1 MLTALIAYAKRIRE
15 LRQAQ
20 PTNLEQ
26 ALAPAFQQLLEAV
39 LPLVAAPGLTVV
51 PEFATAGI
59 GRPDIA
65 LKRAGQPPR
74 AFVELKAPNKPDDPA
89 RYKDAHDKRQHERFQ
104 SLPVWAVSNFV
115 SLRVYHRS
123 ELIDALEIVPA
134 RALDP
139 ATTDANADRA
149 IRRAFDPDRL
159 TAALMPLAI
168 AAPPP
173 ARDADEL
180 AANLAHAAR
189 LVRGV
194 IEDKL
199 SELRSAGR
207 TDAPLQ
213 RVRDEFRDVIYA
225 HPESAGYSADH
236 FDPLFAA
243 AFAQTLAFGLLLVRE
258 TQSGPVDAT
267 AWRHMPVDHALLR
280 TILRVLSEEEIANE
294 IGVGFEVMI
303 DAVNSFDPTILAQT
317 TGKPDPILYFY
328 EDFLKVFDPE
338 ARRRFG
344 VYYTPVD
351 VVSYVV
357 AAIDRALRDHLG
369 TSGLTDEN
377 VKLLDPATGTGT
389 FLLGVI
395 EHVRR
400 AVEASEGPGAVN
412 GALRALAKRIFGFE
426 ILVGPYAVAHYR
438 LRHALRFSRINQRV
452 GVYLTDALSRPG
464 AAAAAGGLGFASDKI
479 MEERR
484 EADEVKRR
492 LPILA
497 ILGNPPYRRLAAGEV
512 GELVG
517 DWMNDLW
524 DDLKAPVRDAGWGGE
539 LNTFP
544 ELSVAFWRW
553 SLWKLFESED
563 APGRGVVAFISNGK
577 YVSGRPYA
585 GLRQMMR
592 ERFDRIEII
601 DLHGDIRRGERAG
614 VAGDE
619 GVFDIQVGTA
629 ITLAIAD
636 GSKAPGTLAQVI
648 YTDCW
653 AEQLFAREDKLGWL
667 RDGVE
672 TGARPGGVSGA
683 RGRLDDMKP
692 EPFSNGEWASLEESF
707 LFKRSGMETKRD
719 DFLYSFSAKGIRD
732 KITNFLNAT
741 DHDAR
746 TVFHDTRD
754 RKSTNARNYPFAAS
768 SITLAA
774 YRPLDR
780 RHLYNHPAYGDFL
793 RPELQAV
800 WGNNNVAMFGMPF
813 GTGAGPAVWCH
824 GSLPDR
830 HAFRGSYGGYAFP
843 LRDHRPGYGPFNIAP
858 ALLEGLAMAYG
869 APVSAQDAFDAILAL
884 LSAKSYTLRFAQ
896 DLEDTFPHVPFPAD
910 HAHFQNAAA
919 LGRDIRAVQTYAR
932 APGAAFLTSAIA
944 RVETTPTGALHAGQ
958 RVNDAIFLCA
968 DGSGR
973 VSGVSEAV
981 WSFSVSNY
989 RVLPRWLDARK
1000 GLAPDHGFLTDL
1012 RDLVGRI
1019 GELIDLFDRADHV
1032 LEGALKAT
1040 LGREALGLTPSET
1053 ATEHE
1058 PADA

>member
-1 MLTALIAYAKRIRE
+1 MLTALIAYARRIRE

-26 ALAPAFQQLLEAV
+26 ALAPAFQQWLEAV

-139 ATTDANADRA
+139 ATTDANAERA
-149 IRRAFDPDRL
+149 IRRACDPDRL
-159 TAALMPLAI
+159 TAALMLLAI

-303 DAVNSFDPTILAQT
+303 DAVNSFNPTILAQT

-369 TSGLTDEN
+369 TSGLTDEQ

-400 AVEASEGPGAVN
+400 AVEASAGPGAVN

-636 GSKAPGTLAQVI
+636 GSKAPGTLAQVV

-672 TGARPGGVSGA
+672 TGARPGGVSVA

-707 LFKRSGMETKRD
+707 LFKRSGVQTKRD
-719 DFLYSFSAKGIRD
+719 EFVYAALRTQLEQRITGFIQSGSPEQIDQFNDTSARPAHI
-732 KITNFLNAT
+732 
-741 DHDAR
+741 AR
-746 TVFHDTRD
+746 
-754 RKSTNARNYPFAAS
+754 SQPFKRTA
-768 SITLAA
+768 IVRAA
-774 YRPLDR
+774 YRPLDSR
-780 RHLYNHPAYGDFL
+780 FLYNATAFIDRP

-800 WGNNNVAMFGMPF
+800 WGANNICLYAMPS

-824 GSLPDR
+824 GLLPDY
-830 HAFRGSYGGYAFP
+830 HAFSGRGGYAFP
-843 LRDHRPGYGPFNIAP
+843 LRDHRAGYGPFNIAP
-858 ALLEGLAMAYG
+858 GLLEGLAMAYG

-910 HAHFQNAAA
+910 HALFQNAAA
-919 LGRDIRAVQTYAR
+919 LGREIRAVQTYAR

-944 RVETTPTGALHAGQ
+944 RVETTPTSALHAGQ
-958 RVNDAIFLCA
+958 RVNDEIFLCA

-989 RVLPRWLDARK
+989 RLLPRWLEARK

-1032 LEGALKAT
+1032 LTHALTAT
-1040 LGREALGLTPSET
+1040 LGREALGLTPLET

>member
-1 MLTALIAYAKRIRE
+1 MLTALIAYARRIRE

-26 ALAPAFQQLLEAV
+26 ALAPAFQQWLEAV

-123 ELIDALEIVPA
+123 ELIDALKIVPA

-139 ATTDANADRA
+139 ATTDANAERA
-149 IRRAFDPDRL
+149 IRRACDPDRL
-159 TAALMPLAI
+159 TAALMLLAI

-303 DAVNSFDPTILAQT
+303 DAVNSFNPTILAQT

-369 TSGLTDEN
+369 TSGLTDEQ

-400 AVEASEGPGAVN
+400 AVEASAGPGAVN

-672 TGARPGGVSGA
+672 TGARPGGVSVA

-707 LFKRSGMETKRD
+707 LFKRSGVQTKRD
-719 DFLYSFSAKGIRD
+719 EFVYAALRTQLEQRITGFIQSGSPEQIDQFNDTSARPAHI
-732 KITNFLNAT
+732 
-741 DHDAR
+741 AR
-746 TVFHDTRD
+746 
-754 RKSTNARNYPFAAS
+754 SQPFKRTA
-768 SITLAA
+768 IVRAA
-774 YRPLDR
+774 YRPLDSR
-780 RHLYNHPAYGDFL
+780 FLYNATAFIDRP

-800 WGNNNVAMFGMPF
+800 WGANNICLYAMPS

-824 GSLPDR
+824 GLLPDY
-830 HAFRGSYGGYAFP
+830 HAFSGRGGYAFP
-843 LRDHRPGYGPFNIAP
+843 LRDHRAGYGPFNIAP
-858 ALLEGLAMAYG
+858 GLLEGLAMAYG

-910 HAHFQNAAA
+910 HALFQNAAA
-919 LGRDIRAVQTYAR
+919 LGREIRAVQTYAR

-944 RVETTPTGALHAGQ
+944 RVETTPTSALHAGQ
-958 RVNDAIFLCA
+958 RVNDEIFLCA

-989 RVLPRWLDARK
+989 RLLPRWLEARK

-1032 LEGALKAT
+1032 LTHALTAT
-1040 LGREALGLTPSET
+1040 LGREALGLTPLET

>member
-26 ALAPAFQQLLEAV
+26 ALAPAFQQWLEAV
-39 LPLVAAPGLTVV
+39 LPLVAAPGLTVI

-134 RALDP
+134 KAIDP
-139 ATTDANADRA
+139 ATTDANAERA
-149 IRRAFDPDRL
+149 IRRACDPDRL

-173 ARDADEL
+173 ARDAEEL

-189 LVRGV
+189 LVRGI

-236 FDPLFAA
+236 FDQDFAG
-243 AFAQTLAFGLLLVRE
+243 AFAQTLAFGLLLARE
-258 TQSGPVDAT
+258 AHNGPVDHH
-267 AWRHMPVDHALLR
+267 AWEHIPDDTLLLSS
-280 TILRVLSEEEIANE
+280 ILRVLSEREIVRE

-303 DAVNSFDPTILAQT
+303 DTVNSFDPVILALT
-317 TGKPDPILYFY
+317 TGKPDPILHFY
-328 EDFLKVFDPE
+328 ENFLEVFDPE
-338 ARRRFG
+338 ARRQFG

-351 VVSYVV
+351 VVSYMIS
-357 AAIDRALRDHLG
+357 AIDRSLRDHLG
-369 TSGLTDEN
+369 TSGLADEQ

-400 AVEASEGPGAVN
+400 AVEATAGPGAVD
-412 GALRALAKRIFGFE
+412 GAMRALAKRIFGFE

-438 LRHALRFSRINQRV
+438 LRHALRVSRLNEKI
-452 GVYLTDALSRPG
+452 GVYLTDALSEPG
-464 AAAAAGGLGFASDKI
+464 AASVAGTLGLAS
-479 MEERR
+479 ENLVAERH
-484 EADEVKRR
+484 EADNVKRR

-497 ILGNPPYRRLAAGEV
+497 IVANPPYRRLKVGEV
-512 GELVG
+512 EHLVG
-517 DWMNDLW
+517 DWMNELW

-601 DLHGDIRRGERAG
+601 DLHGDLRKGGRAG
-614 VAGDE
+614 VDGDE

-667 RDGVE
+667 RDGVDS
-672 TGARPGGVSGA
+672 GARPGGVSVA

-692 EPFSNGEWASLEESF
+692 APFSNGEWASLEESF
-707 LFKRSGMETKRD
+707 LFKRSGVQTKRD
-719 DFLYSFSAKGIRD
+719 EFVYSFSAKAVRD
-732 KITNFLNAT
+732 KITSFLNAT
-741 DHDAR
+741 DQEAR
-746 TVFHDTRD
+746 TIFHDSRD
-754 RKSTNARNYPFAAS
+754 RISANARKHRFAPS
-768 SITLAA
+768 SIISAA

-800 WGNNNVAMFGMPF
+800 WGANNICLYAMPS

-824 GSLPDR
+824 GQLPDY

-910 HAHFQNAAA
+910 HALFQNAVA
-919 LGRDIRAVQTYAR
+919 LGREIRAVQTYAR

-944 RVETTPTGALHAGQ
+944 RVETTPTGALLAGQ
-958 RVNDAIFLCA
+958 RVNDEFFLCA

-989 RVLPRWLDARK
+989 RVLSRWLEARK

-1032 LEGALKAT
+1032 LTQTLTAT
-1040 LGREALGLTPSET
+1040 LGREALGLTPLET

>member
-15 LRQAQ
+15 VRQAQ

-39 LPLVAAPGLTVV
+39 LPLVAANGLTVV

-65 LKRAGQPPR
+65 LKRPGQPPR

-89 RYKDAHDKRQHERFQ
+89 RYKDAHDKRQFDRFQ

-115 SLRVYHRS
+115 SLRVYHRG
-123 ELIDALEIVPA
+123 ELIDAIEIVPA

-139 ATTDANADRA
+139 ATSDAKAESA
-149 IRRAFDPDRL
+149 IRRACDADHL
-159 TAALMPLAI
+159 TAALTPLAL

-173 ARDADEL
+173 ARDAEEL

-189 LVRGV
+189 LVRGI

-213 RVRDEFRDVIYA
+213 MVRDEFRDVIYA

-258 TQSGPVDAT
+258 THNGPVDES
-267 AWRHMPVDHALLR
+267 AWRHMPGDHALLR
-280 TILRVLSEEEIANE
+280 TILRVLSEEEIAKE

-303 DAVNSFDPTILAQT
+303 DSVNSFDPAILAQT

-338 ARRRFG
+338 ARKRFG

-351 VVSYVV
+351 VVAYVV
-357 AAIDRALRDHLG
+357 SAIDRALRNNLG

-400 AVEASEGPGAVN
+400 AVEASTGPGAVD
-412 GALRALAKRIFGFE
+412 GALRALAGRIFGFE

-438 LRHALRFSRINQRV
+438 LRHALRFSRLNQRV

-479 MEERR
+479 VAERR
-484 EADEVKRR
+484 EADNVKRR

-512 GELVG
+512 DELVG
-517 DWMNDLW
+517 DWMDELW

-614 VAGDE
+614 VDGDE

-653 AEQLFAREDKLGWL
+653 SEGLFARQDKLGWL
-667 RDGVE
+667 RDGVD
-672 TGARPGGVSGA
+672 TGARPGGVSVA
-683 RGRLDDMKP
+683 RGRLEDMKP
-692 EPFSNGEWASLEESF
+692 APFSNGEWVSVRGCFAF
-707 LFKRSGMETKRD
+707 YKSGIKTQNDPYLIKVCKPDLQPSVTTLMQDSPNWR
-719 DFLYSFSAKGIRD
+719 Y
-732 KITNFLNAT
+732 NLNQEL
-741 DHDAR
+741 R
-746 TVFHDTRD
+746 VV
-754 RKSTNARNYPFAAS
+754 
-768 SITLAA
+768 

-780 RHLYNHPAYGDFL
+780 RWLYNDRKLVKRYG
-793 RPELQAV
+793 PELQAV
-800 WGNNNVAMFGMPF
+800 WGASNIGLYAMPS

-824 GSLPDR
+824 GLLPDY

-858 ALLEGLAMAYG
+858 ALLGGLAMAYG
-869 APVSAQDAFDAILAL
+869 AQVSAQDAFDAILAL
-884 LSAKSYTLRFAQ
+884 LSARSYTLRFAQ

-910 HAHFQNAAA
+910 HALFQNAVAI
-919 LGRDIRAVQTYAR
+919 GREIRAVQTYAR
-932 APGAAFLTSAIA
+932 APGVAYLTSAIA
-944 RVETTPTGALHAGQ
+944 RVETAPGGALHVGR
-958 RVNDAIFLCA
+958 RVNDEIFLCA

-1000 GLAPDHGFLTDL
+1000 GLDPDNAFITEL
-1012 RDLVGRI
+1012 RDLVGRL

-1032 LEGALKAT
+1032 LTMALTAT
-1040 LGREALGLTPSET
+1040 LGREALGLTPLET

>member
-1 MLTALIAYAKRIRE
+1 MLTALIAYARRIRE

-26 ALAPAFQQLLEAV
+26 ALAPAFQQWLEAV

-139 ATTDANADRA
+139 ATTDANAERA
-149 IRRAFDPDRL
+149 IRRACDPDRL

-303 DAVNSFDPTILAQT
+303 DAVNSFNPTILAQT

-328 EDFLKVFDPE
+328 EDFLRVFDPE

-357 AAIDRALRDHLG
+357 SAIDRALRDHLG

-400 AVEASEGPGAVN
+400 AVEASAGPGAVN

-636 GSKAPGTLAQVI
+636 GSKAPGTLAQVV

-667 RDGVE
+667 RDGVA
-672 TGARPGGVSGA
+672 TGARPGGVSVA
-683 RGRLDDMKP
+683 RGRLEDMKP
-692 EPFSNGEWASLEESF
+692 EPFSNGEWVSLEESF
-707 LFKRSGMETKRD
+707 LFKRSGIQTKRD
-719 DFLYSFSAKGIRD
+719 EFVYAALRTQLEQRITGFIQSGAPEQIEQFNETSARPAHIARSQSFLRRAIVK
-732 KITNFLNAT
+732 
-741 DHDAR
+741 
-746 TVFHDTRD
+746 
-754 RKSTNARNYPFAAS
+754 
-768 SITLAA
+768 AA
-774 YRPLDR
+774 YRPLDCR
-780 RHLYNHPAYGDFL
+780 FLYNAAAFVDRP

-800 WGNNNVAMFGMPF
+800 WGIQNTALCAMRFA
-813 GTGAGPAVWCH
+813 TGVGPAVWCF
-824 GSLPDR
+824 GLLPDNN
-830 HAFRGSYGGYAFP
+830 AFSGRGGYAFP
-843 LRDHRPGYGPFNIAP
+843 LRDQRPGYGPFNIAP
-858 ALLEGLAMAYG
+858 TLLEGLAMAYG
-869 APVSAQDAFDAILAL
+869 APVSAQDAFDVILAL

-910 HAHFQNAAA
+910 HALFQNAAA

-944 RVETTPTGALHAGQ
+944 RVETTPTSALHAGQ
-958 RVNDAIFLCA
+958 RVNDEIFLCA

-989 RVLPRWLDARK
+989 RLLPRWLEARK

-1032 LEGALKAT
+1032 LTHALTAT
-1040 LGREALGLTPSET
+1040 LGREALGLTPLET

>member
-1 MLTALIAYAKRIRE
+1 MLTALIAYARRIRE

-26 ALAPAFQQLLEAV
+26 ALAPAFQQWLEAV

-123 ELIDALEIVPA
+123 ELIDALKIVPA

-139 ATTDANADRA
+139 ATTDANAERA
-149 IRRAFDPDRL
+149 IRRACDPDRL
-159 TAALMPLAI
+159 TAALMLLAI

-303 DAVNSFDPTILAQT
+303 DAVNSFNPTILAQT

-369 TSGLTDEN
+369 TSGLTDEQ

-400 AVEASEGPGAVN
+400 AVEASAGPGAVN

-636 GSKAPGTLAQVI
+636 GSKAPGTLAQVV

-672 TGARPGGVSGA
+672 TGARPGGVSVA

-707 LFKRSGMETKRD
+707 LFKRSGVQTKRD
-719 DFLYSFSAKGIRD
+719 EFVYAALRTQLEQRITGFIQSGSPEQIDQFNDTSARPAHI
-732 KITNFLNAT
+732 
-741 DHDAR
+741 AR
-746 TVFHDTRD
+746 
-754 RKSTNARNYPFAAS
+754 SQPFKRTA
-768 SITLAA
+768 IVRAA
-774 YRPLDR
+774 YRPLDSR
-780 RHLYNHPAYGDFL
+780 FLYNATAFIDRP

-800 WGNNNVAMFGMPF
+800 WGANNICLYAMPS

-824 GSLPDR
+824 GLLPDY
-830 HAFRGSYGGYAFP
+830 HAFSGRGGYAFP
-843 LRDHRPGYGPFNIAP
+843 LRDHRAGYGPFNIAP
-858 ALLEGLAMAYG
+858 GLLEGLAMAYG

-910 HAHFQNAAA
+910 HALFQNAAA
-919 LGRDIRAVQTYAR
+919 LGREIRAVQTYAR

-944 RVETTPTGALHAGQ
+944 RVETTPTSALHAGQ
-958 RVNDAIFLCA
+958 RVNDEIFLCA

-989 RVLPRWLDARK
+989 RLLPRWLEARK

-1032 LEGALKAT
+1032 LTHALTAT
-1040 LGREALGLTPSET
+1040 LGREALGLTPLET

>member
-1 MLTALIAYAKRIRE
+1 MLTALIAYARRIRE

-26 ALAPAFQQLLEAV
+26 ALAPAFQQWLEAV

-123 ELIDALEIVPA
+123 ELIDALKIVPA

-139 ATTDANADRA
+139 ATTDANAERA
-149 IRRAFDPDRL
+149 IRRACDPDRL
-159 TAALMPLAI
+159 TAALMLLAI

-303 DAVNSFDPTILAQT
+303 DAVNSFNPTILAQT

-369 TSGLTDEN
+369 TSGLTDEQ

-400 AVEASEGPGAVN
+400 AVEASAGPGAVN

-636 GSKAPGTLAQVI
+636 GSKAPGTLAQVV

-672 TGARPGGVSGA
+672 TGARPGGVSVA

-707 LFKRSGMETKRD
+707 LFKRSGVQTKRD
-719 DFLYSFSAKGIRD
+719 EFVYAALRTQLEQRITGFIQSGSPEQIDQFNDTSARPAHI
-732 KITNFLNAT
+732 
-741 DHDAR
+741 AR
-746 TVFHDTRD
+746 
-754 RKSTNARNYPFAAS
+754 SQPFKRTA
-768 SITLAA
+768 IVRAA
-774 YRPLDR
+774 YRPLDSR
-780 RHLYNHPAYGDFL
+780 FLYNATAFIDRP

-800 WGNNNVAMFGMPF
+800 WGANNICLYAMPS

-824 GSLPDR
+824 GLLPDY
-830 HAFRGSYGGYAFP
+830 HAFSGRGGYAFP
-843 LRDHRPGYGPFNIAP
+843 LRDHRAGYGPFNIAP
-858 ALLEGLAMAYG
+858 GLLEGLAMAYG

-910 HAHFQNAAA
+910 HALFQNAAA
-919 LGRDIRAVQTYAR
+919 LGREIRAVQTYAR

-944 RVETTPTGALHAGQ
+944 RVETTPTSALHAGQ
-958 RVNDAIFLCA
+958 RVNDEIFLCA

-989 RVLPRWLDARK
+989 RLLPRWLEARK

-1012 RDLVGRI
+1012 RDLVGRL

-1032 LEGALKAT
+1032 LTMALTAT
-1040 LGREALGLTPSET
+1040 LGREALGLTPLET

>member
-1 MLTALIAYAKRIRE
+1 MLTALLAYAKRIRE

-65 LKRAGQPPR
+65 LKRAGEPPR

-89 RYKDAHDKRQHERFQ
+89 RYRDAHDRRQFERFQ

-139 ATTDANADRA
+139 ATTDANAERA
-149 IRRAFDPDRL
+149 IRRACDPDRL

-173 ARDADEL
+173 ARDAEEL

-189 LVRGV
+189 LVRGI

-236 FDPLFAA
+236 FDQDFAG
-243 AFAQTLAFGLLLVRE
+243 AFAQTLAFGLLLARE
-258 TQSGPVDAT
+258 AHNGPVDHH
-267 AWRHMPVDHALLR
+267 AWEHIPDDTLLLSS
-280 TILRVLSEEEIANE
+280 ILRVLSEREIVRE

-303 DAVNSFDPTILAQT
+303 DTVNSFDPVILALT
-317 TGKPDPILYFY
+317 TGKPDPILHFY
-328 EDFLKVFDPE
+328 ENFLQVFDPE
-338 ARRRFG
+338 ARRQFG
-344 VYYTPVD
+344 VYYTSVE
-351 VVSYVV
+351 VVSYMIS
-357 AAIDRALRDHLG
+357 AIDRSLRDHLG
-369 TSGLTDEN
+369 TSGLADEQ

-400 AVEASEGPGAVN
+400 AVEATAGPGAVD
-412 GALRALAKRIFGFE
+412 GAMRALAKRIFGFE

-438 LRHALRFSRINQRV
+438 LRHALRVSRLNEKI
-452 GVYLTDALSRPG
+452 GVYLTDALSEPG
-464 AAAAAGGLGFASDKI
+464 AAAVAGTLGLAS
-479 MEERR
+479 ENLVAERH
-484 EADEVKRR
+484 EADNVKRR

-497 ILGNPPYRRLAAGEV
+497 IVANPPYRRLKVGEV
-512 GELVG
+512 EHLVG

-672 TGARPGGVSGA
+672 TGARPGGVSVA

-692 EPFSNGEWASLEESF
+692 EPFSNGEWLSLHDSF
-707 LFKRSGMETKRD
+707 LFKLSGIETKRD
-719 DFLYSFSAKGIRD
+719 PFVYAPKRQHLEHRLRNFIQFEDPELIALFNSTAAKSW
-732 KITNFLNAT
+732 
-741 DHDAR
+741 HEAR
-746 TVFHDTRD
+746 AKR
-754 RKSTNARNYPFAAS
+754 FAPTA
-768 SITLAA
+768 IIKAA
-774 YRPLDR
+774 YRPFDTR
-780 RHLYNHPAYGDFL
+780 FLYNHISFIDRH

-800 WGNNNVAMFGMPF
+800 WGNNNVALFGMPF

-830 HAFRGSYGGYAFP
+830 HAFSGRGGYAFP

-869 APVSAQDAFDAILAL
+869 AAVSAQDAFDAILAL

-910 HAHFQNAAA
+910 HALFQNAAA
-919 LGRDIRAVQTYAR
+919 LGREIRAVQTYAR

-958 RVNDAIFLCA
+958 RVNDEIFLCA

-989 RVLPRWLDARK
+989 RVLPRWLEARR

-1032 LEGALKAT
+1032 LTHALTAT
-1040 LGREALGLTPSET
+1040 LGREALGLTPLET

>member
-1 MLTALIAYAKRIRE
+1 MLTALIAYARRIRE

-26 ALAPAFQQLLEAV
+26 ALAPAFQQWLEAV

-139 ATTDANADRA
+139 ATTDANAERA
-149 IRRAFDPDRL
+149 IRRACDPDRL
-159 TAALMPLAI
+159 TAALMLLAI

-303 DAVNSFDPTILAQT
+303 DAVNSFNPTILAQT

-328 EDFLKVFDPE
+328 EDFLRVFDPE

-369 TSGLTDEN
+369 TSGLTDEQ

-400 AVEASEGPGAVN
+400 AVEASAGPGAVN

-479 MEERR
+479 MEECR

-614 VAGDE
+614 VERDE

-636 GSKAPGTLAQVI
+636 GSKAPGTLAQVV

-672 TGARPGGVSGA
+672 TGARPGGVSVA

-692 EPFSNGEWASLEESF
+692 EPFSNGEWVSVRGCFAFYKSGIKTQNDAYLIKVCKPDLRPSVTTLMQDSPNWQYSLNQEV
-707 LFKRSGMETKRD
+707 R
-719 DFLYSFSAKGIRD
+719 
-732 KITNFLNAT
+732 
-741 DHDAR
+741 
-746 TVFHDTRD
+746 VV
-754 RKSTNARNYPFAAS
+754 
-768 SITLAA
+768 

-780 RHLYNHPAYGDFL
+780 RWLYNDRKLVNRYG
-793 RPELQAV
+793 PELQAV
-800 WGNNNVAMFGMPF
+800 WGANNICLYAMPS

-824 GSLPDR
+824 GLLPDY
-830 HAFRGSYGGYAFP
+830 HAFRGSYGGFAFP

-896 DLEDTFPHVPFPAD
+896 DLEDTFPHVPFPAN
-910 HAHFQNAAA
+910 HALFENAAA

-944 RVETTPTGALHAGQ
+944 RVETTPTSALHAGQ
-958 RVNDAIFLCA
+958 RVNDEIFLCA

-989 RVLPRWLDARK
+989 RLLPRWLEARK

-1032 LEGALKAT
+1032 LEGALTAT
-1040 LGREALGLTPSET
+1040 LGREALGLTPLET